1 MSLAYC
7 GAAASCTNLPR
18 LNECHVSL
26 AVHSKSPFITMVGKK
41 DEQDVQSQHRDL
53 QSAIHEL
60 QDFGSVEVVYKM
72 AILSLIGKGL
82 KRSCGMAGR
91 LFSALGD
98 NNINIEM
105 ISQGASEVWVPDRCI
120 YISPDERMLI

>member
-1 MSLAYC
+1 
-7 GAAASCTNLPR
+7 
-18 LNECHVSL
+18 
-26 AVHSKSPFITMVGKK
+26 MVGKK

-105 ISQGASEVWVPDRCI
+105 ISQGASEI
-120 YISPDERMLI
+120 NISCVITERDALRALNVVHTELFTFLE